1 MLLIPERPQ
10 SLHCCQHVVSTPCG
24 SLPTLVKDSTLA
36 PKPCTRHLHHR

>member
-1 MLLIPERPQ
+1 M
-10 SLHCCQHVVSTPCG
+10 SLALRGG